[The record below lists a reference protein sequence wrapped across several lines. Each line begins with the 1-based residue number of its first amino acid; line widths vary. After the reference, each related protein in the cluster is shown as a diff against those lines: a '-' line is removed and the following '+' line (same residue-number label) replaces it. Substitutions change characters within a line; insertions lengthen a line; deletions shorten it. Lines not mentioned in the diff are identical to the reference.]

1 MQFSHPEMKPS
12 LILLFLFLALPASA
26 GVYKW
31 TDAQGHMQYSDLPPA
46 AAKAKQLKLQSF
58 TGTAQVSQAIGA
70 DSGVTIYTTEWCGV
84 CKRAKA
90 FFKQNNVPFR
100 EWDVEK
106 TEFGP
111 IKFKQLGGSGVPLIT
126 VGSEKM
132 AGFDASAFMA
142 LWKKSQSR
150 SVQEKNAAK

>member
-1 MQFSHPEMKPS
+1 MKPY
-12 LILLFLFLALPASA
+12 LILLSLFLALPAFA

-31 TDAQGHMQYSDLPPA
+31 KDAQGRMQYSDSPPPA
-46 AAKAKQLKLQSF
+46 AKSTQLKLQSF

-70 DSGVTIYTTEWCGV
+70 DTGVTIYTTEWCGV

-90 FFKQNNVPFR
+90 FFAQNGVPFR

-106 TEFGP
+106 TEFGAT
-111 IKFKQLGGSGVPLIT
+111 KFQQLGGSGVPLIT

-142 LWKKSQSR
+142 LWKKSQ
-150 SVQEKNAAK
+150 AKPN

>member
-1 MQFSHPEMKPS
+1 MQLPEMNMQPY
-12 LILLFLFLALPASA
+12 LILLSLFLALPASA

-31 TDAQGHMQYSDLPPA
+31 TDAQGRIQYSDTPPPA
-46 AAKAKQLKLQSF
+46 ARATQLKLQSYS
-58 TGTAQVSQAIGA
+58 GPVQVSRAVGA

-90 FFKQNNVPFR
+90 FLKQNGVPFR

-106 TEFGP
+106 TDYGSV
-111 IKFKQLGGSGVPLIT
+111 KFKQLGGSGVPLIT

-132 AGFDASAFMA
+132 MGFDAGRFME
-142 LWKKSQSR
+142 LWKRAQ
-150 SVQEKNAAK
+150 VTP

>member
-1 MQFSHPEMKPS
+1 MKPN
-12 LILLFLFLALPASA
+12 LILLSLFLALPAFA

-31 TDAQGHMQYSDLPPA
+31 TDARGRMQYSDSPPA
-46 AAKAKQLKLQSF
+46 AAKATQLKLQSF
-58 TGTAQVSQAIGA
+58 TGPVQVSRAIGA

-90 FFKQNNVPFR
+90 FFAQNGVPFR

-106 TEFGP
+106 TEFGA
-111 IKFKQLGGSGVPLIT
+111 IKYKQLGGSGVPLIT

-132 AGFDASAFMA
+132 MGFDASAFMA
-142 LWKKSQSR
+142 LWKKSPTQPA
-150 SVQEKNAAK
+150 QEKSSDK

>member
-1 MQFSHPEMKPS
+1 MKPN
-12 LILLFLFLALPASA
+12 LILLTLFLALPAFA

-31 TDAQGHMQYSDLPPA
+31 TDAQDRIQYSDTPPPTT
-46 AAKAKQLKLQSF
+46 KTTQLKLQTY
-58 TGTAQVSQAIGA
+58 TGPVQVSRAIGA

-90 FFKQNNVPFR
+90 FLKQNGVPFR

-106 TEFGP
+106 TDYGSV
-111 IKFKQLGGSGVPLIT
+111 KFKQLGGSGVPLIT

-132 AGFDASAFMA
+132 MGFDAGRFME
-142 LWKKSQSR
+142 LWKGTQGKQ
-150 SVQEKNAAK
+150 